1 MNLPAGTPGGRLH
14 RLMEQMAARP
24 WAVVIAALLIAA
36 CCLTILIGPGEQ
48 GWRLRVDPAVE
59 TLLPIHDRERTAFDR
74 VHELF
79 GDTDA
84 VIVAVQYPQVFEVDT
99 LARIEQLSTR
109 LRQLA
114 GVRHVFSLATAPN
127 LLAEGDLIDVSSFT
141 EQAAR
146 NPQRVPRLA
155 AELQRNPL
163 YANSLVSADGR
174 TAAFALSLNKLSAEE
189 FRSFDYPARIRALVD
204 EVGGADQVWVTGSP
218 VVAAATTNA
227 LFETLQFVLPAIL
240 LVVVGL
246 LGLAFRSFKAT
257 FSATL
262 VIGLA
267 LIWTLTDFVLLGHPI
282 NLVTS
287 IVPPLV
293 ITLGLAYAVHLLS
306 EFFDPRAP
314 DDETGAEAVLRTWRR
329 SGPPLLLTGATTVA
343 GLMALMLNPLPAVRQ
358 FAALSSIGVTV
369 SVLFVLVLLPCL
381 LVLCHCRQSGAR
393 SIGWFER
400 MADRLARFAT
410 EQRAR
415 IAVLAVTAVL
425 AACWSATDIRI
436 GTEYIRSFSEDA
448 QVRQD
453 FEAINQRFG
462 GATLVSILIETHV
475 DDALTSPELMQEIE
489 GLQRWLAEQPEVG
502 ASVSFVDH
510 LKLINQSLNE
520 GKAEYFRLPDSAIA
534 AKQLLV
540 YGGSE
545 EIRRVIDSRF
555 RSALINVRINVD
567 GSIGIRDFVERVERR
582 VAHLP
587 PPLFASITG
596 SPVLATRAVDD
607 IASGQFGSILLALV
621 VIYAMLALL
630 FTSISAG
637 FVAML
642 PNFLPI
648 ATYFGLLGLLD
659 VTLNPTTSL
668 IACIV
673 LGIAVDDTI
682 HFLARFNADARAQA
696 NEQAA
701 VRSALRTTLRPVTL
715 TTAALCLGFLVFT
728 GSDLQNQVEFGAL
741 AAATLLVA
749 WVTDITVTPA
759 LGSTVRI
766 VTLWD
771 LLRLDLGQS
780 PQHTIPLLAGL
791 STRQAR
797 TFALLS
803 NIEKLPAGSRV
814 ITEGDNAR
822 DIYVV
827 VDGKLRAWVE
837 RSGEVRQLS
846 TMGRGATMGEAGY
859 FGQKRTANVDA
870 VTDVRLLRFDS
881 QDLERLRRRHPRIAA
896 TVFRN
901 LNRVQA
907 ERIART
913 TAMLQ

>member
-1 MNLPAGTPGGRLH
+1 MQTV
-14 RLMEQMAARP
+14 ARHP
-24 WAVVIAALLIAA
+24 WMVVIGALITAAV
-36 CCLTILIGPGEQ
+36 CLTIVLGPDESGM
-48 GWRLRVDPAVE
+48 RLKVDPSVE
-59 TLLPIHDRERTAFDR
+59 TLLPVHDRDRAAFERVQT
-74 VHELF
+74 LF

-84 VIVAVQYPQVFEVDT
+84 VIVAVQYPQVFTVET
-99 LARIEQLSTR
+99 LARIQSLTDA
-109 LRQLA
+109 LRKLD

-127 LLAEGDLIDVSSFT
+127 LLADGDWLDVSSFT

-146 NPQRVPRLA
+146 DPARVPKLA
-155 AELQRNPL
+155 KELQTNPL

-174 TAAFALSLNKLSAEE
+174 TTSFALSLSQMSAED
-189 FRSFDYPARIRALVD
+189 FRRYDYPARIRSLV
-204 EVGGADQVWVTGSP
+204 EKAGGAEHVWVTGSP
-218 VVAAATTNA
+218 VVSAATTNA
-227 LFETLQFVLPAIL
+227 LFSTLQFVLPAIL
-240 LVVVGL
+240 LLVVGL

-257 FSATL
+257 FAATL
-262 VIGLA
+262 TIGLA

-306 EFFDPRAP
+306 EFFDVRAP
-314 DDETGAEAVLRTWRR
+314 ADETAEQAVLRTWRR

-343 GLMALMLNPLPAVRQ
+343 GLLALMLNPLPAVRQ
-358 FAALSSIGVTV
+358 FAMLSSIGVTAA
-369 SVLFVLVLLPCL
+369 VLFVLIVLPCL

-393 SIGWFER
+393 TIGWFER
-400 MADRLARFAT
+400 LADRLADFAT
-410 EQRAR
+410 AHRRR
-415 IAVLAVTAVL
+415 IAMIAVAVVI
-425 AACWSATDIRI
+425 AASWNAMDIRV
-436 GTEYIRSFSEDA
+436 GTEYIRSFSPDA
-448 QVRQD
+448 PVRQD
-453 FEAINQRFG
+453 FEAINERFG
-462 GATLVSILIETHV
+462 GATLVSVLIETHV

-489 GLQRWLAEQPEVG
+489 QLQAWLQEQPEVG

-520 GKAEYFRLPDSAIA
+520 GEAEYFRIPDTAIA
-534 AKQLLV
+534 SKQLLV

-555 RSALINVRINVD
+555 RNALINVRINAD

-582 VAHLP
+582 LSQLP

-607 IASGQFGSILLALV
+607 IASGQFGSILLALL

-630 FTSISAG
+630 FTSVSAG

-642 PNFLPI
+642 PNFVPI

-682 HFLARFNADARAQA
+682 HFLARFNADARAKGD
-696 NEQAA
+696 EKAA
-701 VRSALRTTLRPVTL
+701 VRSALRSTLRPVTL

-749 WVTDITVTPA
+749 WVTDISVTPA

-771 LLRLDLGQS
+771 LLRLDLGAS
-780 PQHTIPLLAGL
+780 PQHTIPLLSGL
-791 STRQAR
+791 STRQSR

-803 NIEKLPAGSRV
+803 NIETLPAGARV

-837 RSGEVRQLS
+837 RNGEVRQLS

-881 QDLERLRRRHPRIAA
+881 QDLELLRRRHPRIAA